1 MNDVELGSD
10 PKKWRFRVRWQG
22 NEPEDDTWLEWSAV
36 KDLVAL
42 NEQIL
47 FFRSIVWILAKT

>member
-1 MNDVELGSD
+1 MNHVELGKN

-22 NEPEDDTWLEWSAV
+22 CEPEDDFWLEWSAV

-42 NEQIL
+42 DEYSKEHPKLNL
-47 FFRSIVWILAKT
+47 S